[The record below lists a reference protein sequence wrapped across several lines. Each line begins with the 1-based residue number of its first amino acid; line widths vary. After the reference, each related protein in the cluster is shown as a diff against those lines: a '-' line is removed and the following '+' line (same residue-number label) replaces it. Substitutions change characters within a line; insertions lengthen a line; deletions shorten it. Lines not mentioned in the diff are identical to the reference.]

1 MKIQGPTH
9 SQVNIYKEHTHTS
22 MDKQSYKKQTDRLEI
37 SKEAQKLQ
45 KGNQSETKRA
55 QYVNQIKQ
63 SYENGTYKVQPEKI
77 AKKLMDKWSKDY

>member
-9 SQVNIYKEHTHTS
+9 SQVNVYKEHTQKS
-22 MDKQSYKKQTDRLEI
+22 IDKQSYKKQTDRLEI
-37 SKEAQKLQ
+37 SKEAQSLQ
-45 KGNQSETKRA
+45 KGNQSESKRA

-77 AKKLMDKWSKDY
+77 AQKLMEKWSKDK